1 MVYSETVNL
10 YLDHAKRRFT
20 EKVYKYKIY
29 VYKKFVKFLKKDMPI
44 DKISNAM
51 VKAYLDTRHSNN
63 NFNVHRRELSA
74 LFNYAIDIL
83 EAIDRNPIKKISK
96 MPHTARKKHIPT
108 EQNIIKLILA
118 ADPNTDEKDLLIV
131 LLHTLARINKVL
143 RLGMG

>member
-1 MVYSETVNL
+1 
-10 YLDHAKRRFT
+10 
-20 EKVYKYKIY
+20 
-29 VYKKFVKFLKKDMPI
+29 MPI